1 MLSFRKVSKNNI
13 WKIIKLDAA
22 DNEKFV
28 SSNSNILIKAFM
40 NNRIDNVKA
49 IYNNSVLI
57 GLFYYYPTNKKE
69 DIIWFSNYMIDKNF
83 QNKGFGTKSFEKAMD
98 FLKKKYKPR
107 LIELSTGNPI
117 AANLYKKYGFV
128 QLNNKRALNY
138 YKKYNENVYQLKLL
152 K

>member
-1 MLSFRKVSKNNI
+1 MLSFRKITKNNI
-13 WKIIKLDAA
+13 WKVIDLDAG

-40 NNRIDNVKA
+40 NNRIDNVRA

-69 DIIWFSNYMIDKNF
+69 DIIWFSNFMIDKKF

-98 FLKKKYKPR
+98 FLKKNYKPR
-107 LIELSTGNPI
+107 LIELSTDNPI